1 MPLAGKTTYR
11 NNWRVTAKTCDGE
24 TYVYTRDSVDTG
36 RLKQLIAGVEGVEH
50 IYDGAEA
57 VKLGADPRCTFLIE
71 AKPGYYFTDEVNR
84 PAVVE
89 DVDPDSLGTHDR
101 YQGVHGYGPNQPG
114 YFTTAVFAGPDV
126 NQGATVAGAHLVDE
140 GPTFAQLLGLH
151 YPAPTAGQ
159 PIPGVVRK

>member
-1 MPLAGKTTYR
+1 M
-11 NNWRVTAKTCDGE
+11 
-24 TYVYTRDSVDTG
+24 
-36 RLKQLIAGVEGVEH
+36 
-50 IYDGAEA
+50 
-57 VKLGADPRCTFLIE
+57 GADPRCTFLVE

-140 GPTFAQLLGLH
+140 GPTFARLLGLH

>member
-1 MPLAGKTTYR
+1 MPASR
-11 NNWRVTAKTCDGE
+11 
-24 TYVYTRDSVDTG
+24 
-36 RLKQLIAGVEGVEH
+36 GVER

-57 VKLGADPRCTFLIE
+57 VKLGADPKCTFLVE
-71 AKPGYYFTDEVNR
+71 AKAGYYFTDEVNR

-101 YQGVHGYGPNQPG
+101 YQGVHGYGPDKPC

-126 NQGATVAGAHLVDE
+126 NQGATVDSAHLVDE

-159 PIPGVVRK
+159 PIAGVIRK